1 MSGAITIKSYV
12 CYIPVLVVV
21 VFLLL
26 FVCFLGFFLLVSHL
40 DLEFPGKEC
49 PLKYIKYN

>member
-12 CYIPVLVVV
+12 CYIPVVG
-21 VFLLL
+21 FLLL
-26 FVCFLGFFLLVSHL
+26 FVCFLGFFCLFVSHL